1 MRNLKCRA
9 ATITILL
16 AATLAGAQVESP
28 APTDPS
34 APHTPTTQ
42 AVPAASSPT
51 PPPAPEKIDITDATL
66 LALPKLS
73 ESQVRELIGDVAMQ
87 YRLTAGFRAIDS
99 AIANLA
105 IPGGVT
111 LVSTIAR
118 GMGPTSETVAIGYIF
133 PPRRLPQL
141 WVAAWSGELQSR
153 APWPPL
159 AQGAMGEF
167 GKVVQSLLSERNRV
181 LSRLALNELDSR
193 TLSLSYVDAEAAL
206 FALRA
211 MGYAAITDSESLSVD
226 DSYKGNETY
235 AAADAALAA
244 SAPAAVVAP
253 AAPVAPNA
261 ALQGLPPEE
270 MKRLLPRFPAIRNL
284 PTNINFDRLPLI
296 VRLPATEARNMGL
309 VGGATEAGVAQ
320 AAQRDAL
327 GLTVVPQAASQLNE
341 TVTGGASQLLVLYH
355 PGYPQQFQKVKRIVT
370 DTIDLPAR
378 QVFVEGLVLEIS
390 SEALKELGVKWDL
403 KKGSQTFSLGTL
415 TTPGPGDTAL
425 SFIRDGLNIS
435 PSQMM
440 ARINAL
446 VQTNKAEVL
455 SRPSVLTL
463 DNRQATI
470 RVGTDIPIATSK
482 DASSAGSGSAR
493 VAFSFQYLPTGILLN
508 VRPRISEDGNEISM
522 QIDAT
527 VSATVP
533 NQDLRVLDPTTK
545 VVLASAPTI
554 STRRVQT
561 YARIRDNTPLIIGGL
576 VSRDQISGS
585 DKVPLAGDIP
595 FLGKLFG
602 HENSQDRKREVII
615 VLTPSVV
622 TENIRSTKAQYPRD
636 DDKFDLTD
644 TVLFKQHYRL
654 RAEDLIDSSYFRF
667 NRRFLAYRD
676 IANKVID
683 RDPSQ
688 SNRAPF
694 SLFAGQRVPGE
705 FIFVTGMMYKMLDRT
720 DAHEPISLDNII
732 TFERVASGS
741 ASEQRPIKLKSLLA
755 RYGDGKDYE
764 SFFAKNR
771 GKALALTYFLS
782 RNSNRAEDMFVEPVP
797 KVSLVDCANREDW
810 RRILWEMNQPTG
822 PVPQFT
828 VLLHDA
834 ADLRRLLLAF
844 ATQNTILNNGGT
856 AATVFDKWLPGR
868 MLHLQEVS
876 PKWER
881 TLLAPIAQYFFIG
894 EHFLRYFM
902 QEHEQAITNLD
913 RALRRPENKALV
925 EGLTLP
931 Q

>member
-1 MRNLKCRA
+1 
-9 ATITILL
+9 
-16 AATLAGAQVESP
+16 
-28 APTDPS
+28 
-34 APHTPTTQ
+34 
-42 AVPAASSPT
+42 
-51 PPPAPEKIDITDATL
+51 
-66 LALPKLS
+66 
-73 ESQVRELIGDVAMQ
+73 
-87 YRLTAGFRAIDS
+87 
-99 AIANLA
+99 
-105 IPGGVT
+105 
-111 LVSTIAR
+111 
-118 GMGPTSETVAIGYIF
+118 
-133 PPRRLPQL
+133 
-141 WVAAWSGELQSR
+141 
-153 APWPPL
+153 
-159 AQGAMGEF
+159 MGEF
-167 GKVVQSLLSERNRV
+167 AKVVQSLLSERNRV

-244 SAPAAVVAP
+244 SAPAAVAVP
-253 AAPVAPNA
+253 ALPVTPNA

-309 VGGATEAGVAQ
+309 VGAAESGAAQ

-355 PGYPQQFQKVKRIVT
+355 PGYPEQFQKVKRIVT

-482 DASSAGSGSAR
+482 DASSAGAGSAR

-595 FLGKLFG
+595 FFGKLFG

-636 DDKFDLTD
+636 DDKFDLSNTA
-644 TVLFKQHYRL
+644 LFKEHYRL

-683 RDPSQ
+683 RDPAQ

-694 SLFAGQRVPGE
+694 SLFGGQRVPGE
-705 FIFVTGMMYKMLDRT
+705 FIFVTGMMYKMLDRM
-720 DAHEPISLDNII
+720 DAHEPISLDNIV
-732 TFERVASGS
+732 TLERVATGN
-741 ASEQRPIKLKSLLA
+741 ASEQRPIKLKSLMA
-755 RYGDGKDYE
+755 RYGDGKNHE
-764 SFFAKNR
+764 SFFSKNR

-782 RNSNRAEDMFVEPVP
+782 RNSSRAEDMFVEPVP
-797 KVSLVDCANREDW
+797 KVSLIECANREDW

-834 ADLRRLLLAF
+834 TDLRRLQLAF

-913 RALRRPENKALV
+913 HALRRLENKAFV

>member
-1 MRNLKCRA
+1 MRTLKFRS
-9 ATITILL
+9 TTYVLLL
-16 AATLAGAQVESP
+16 AATLASAQVDTP
-28 APTDPS
+28 APTDPT

-42 AVPAASSPT
+42 VATPVPAPT
-51 PPPAPEKIDITDATL
+51 PPPAPEKVDITDATL

-73 ESQVRELIGDVAMQ
+73 ESQVRELISDVAMQ
-87 YRLTAGFRAIDS
+87 YRLTTGFRAVDP

-118 GMGPTSETVAIGYIF
+118 GMGPSSETVAIGYIF

-141 WVAAWSGELQSR
+141 WVAAWAGEVQSR

-167 GKVVQSLLSERNRV
+167 AKVVQSLLSERNRV

-211 MGYAAITDSESLSVD
+211 MGFAAITDSESLSVD

-244 SAPAAVVAP
+244 SAPVAVAVP
-253 AAPVAPNA
+253 AVPAIPNA

-309 VGGATEAGVAQ
+309 VGAVEGTAATT
-320 AAQRDAL
+320 AQRDAL

-355 PGYPQQFQKVKRIVT
+355 PGYPEQFQKVKRIVT

-403 KKGSQTFSLGTL
+403 KKGTQSFSLGTL
-415 TTPGPGDTAL
+415 AAPGPGDTAL
-425 SFIRDGLNIS
+425 SFIRDGLNVS

-576 VSRDQISGS
+576 VSRDQISGA

-636 DDKFDLTD
+636 DDKFDLFD
-644 TVLFKQHYRL
+644 TVLFKEHYRL

-688 SNRAPF
+688 SGRAPF
-694 SLFAGQRVPGE
+694 SLFAGPRVPGE

-720 DAHEPISLDNII
+720 DAHEPINLDNIV
-732 TFERVASGS
+732 TFERVATGS
-741 ASEQRPIKLKSLLA
+741 ASEQRPIKLKTLMA
-755 RYGDGKDYE
+755 RYGDGRNYD
-764 SFFAKNR
+764 SFFTKNR
-771 GKALALTYFLS
+771 GKALALTYYLS

-797 KVSLVDCANREDW
+797 KVSVVDCANREDW

-828 VLLHDA
+828 VLIQDA
-834 ADLRRLLLAF
+834 SDLRRLQLAF

>member
-1 MRNLKCRA
+1 MRTLKFRS
-9 ATITILL
+9 TTFVLLL
-16 AATLAGAQVESP
+16 AATLASAQVDTP
-28 APTDPS
+28 APTDPT

-42 AVPAASSPT
+42 AATPAPAPT
-51 PPPAPEKIDITDATL
+51 PPPAPEKVDITDATL

-73 ESQVRELIGDVAMQ
+73 ESQVRELISDVAMQ
-87 YRLTAGFRAIDS
+87 YRLTTGFRAVDP

-111 LVSTIAR
+111 LVSTFTR
-118 GMGPTSETVAIGYIF
+118 GMGATSETVAIGYIF

-141 WVAAWSGELQSR
+141 WVAAWAGEVQSR

-167 GKVVQSLLSERNRV
+167 AKVVQSLLSERNRV
-181 LSRLALNELDSR
+181 LSRLALNELESK

-211 MGYAAITDSESLSVD
+211 MGFAAITDSESLSVD

-244 SAPAAVVAP
+244 SAPVAAV
-253 AAPVAPNA
+253 APVAPVTPNA

-309 VGGATEAGVAQ
+309 VGAVEGTATAT
-320 AAQRDAL
+320 AQRDAL

-355 PGYPQQFQKVKRIVT
+355 PGYPEQFQKVKRIVT

-508 VRPRISEDGNEISM
+508 VRPRISEDGSEISM

-585 DKVPLAGDIP
+585 DKVPLAGEIP
-595 FLGKLFG
+595 FFGKLFG

-644 TVLFKQHYRL
+644 TALFKEHYRL

-694 SLFAGQRVPGE
+694 SLFGGQRVPGE

-720 DAHEPISLDNII
+720 DAHEPINLDNIV
-732 TFERVASGS
+732 TFERVATGN
-741 ASEQRPIKLKSLLA
+741 ASEQRPIKLKTLMA

-797 KVSLVDCANREDW
+797 KVSLIDCANREDW

-828 VLLHDA
+828 VLIHDRS
-834 ADLRRLLLAF
+834 DLRRLQLAF

-913 RALRRPENKALV
+913 RALRRPDNKVLV